1 MHGGQGLCPL
11 LELFA
16 VRLAVTVY
24 AAAEAGAA
32 GVARAGRLS
41 ADEAQVRQR
50 GAV

>member
-1 MHGGQGLCPL
+1 VHGSQGLCPL

-32 GVARAGRLS
+32 SMARPRRLG

-50 GAV
+50 VAG